1 MGNQPVA
8 TENLGSPGKPGRR
21 LTVRLFDRWALPS
34 GLPDCFALPVVG
46 GDGSQS
52 GFLTGGL
59 YQAVCRTVSPYP
71 SWATSQCLIPKLPKS
86 VTPVA
91 VLHAFAGSLSH
102 SMPESFVQ
110 N

>member
-46 GDGSQS
+46 N
-52 GFLTGGL
+52 F
-59 YQAVCRTVSPYP
+59 TVS
-71 SWATSQCLIPKLPKS
+71 
-86 VTPVA
+86 
-91 VLHAFAGSLSH
+91 H
-102 SMPESFVQ
+102 SKIAEKRDSSCGPARVRGLVVP
-110 N
+110 